1 MRWKKTGAGVTILPG
16 FTQGDFMTDS
26 KLLKALDEPYPLTA
40 GQIEQYQADGFIKL
54 KNVLS
59 SEVIDYYRD
68 KITEAVFRLNK
79 QDKPINQRDTYGKA
93 FLQVGNLWT
102 QSDVVKEFVF
112 SKRMARIAAE
122 LMKVNGV
129 RMYHDQALYKE
140 ASGGFTPWHAD
151 QYYWPLSNN
160 NTVTAWVPLQETPT
174 EMGALCFSRGSQRY
188 TGGRDLA
195 ISDESEIKI
204 SKALLEEKL
213 PMVDS
218 GFDLGEISFH
228 SGWTYH
234 RAGPNTTGRP
244 REVMTIIYMEDGMRL
259 AEFKRKSHGPEADTW
274 MPGTK
279 MGEVLATHLNPV
291 MYRREG

>member
-1 MRWKKTGAGVTILPG
+1 
-16 FTQGDFMTDS
+16 
-26 KLLKALDEPYPLTA
+26 
-40 GQIEQYQADGFIKL
+40 
-54 KNVLS
+54 
-59 SEVIDYYRD
+59 
-68 KITEAVFRLNK
+68 
-79 QDKPINQRDTYGKA
+79 
-93 FLQVGNLWT
+93 
-102 QSDVVKEFVF
+102 
-112 SKRMARIAAE
+112 
-122 LMKVNGV
+122 MKVDGV

-151 QYYWPLSNN
+151 QYYWPLSNDH
-160 NTVTAWVPLQETPT
+160 TATAWIPLQETPT
-174 EMGALCFSRGSQRY
+174 DMGALCFSTGSQRY
-188 TGGRDLA
+188 TGGRDLS
-195 ISDESEIKI
+195 ISDESEMKI

-259 AEFKRKSHGPEADTW
+259 GEFKRKSHGPEAQTW

-279 MGEVLATHLNPV
+279 MGEILATHLNPV
-291 MYRREG
+291 LYRRQG

>member
-1 MRWKKTGAGVTILPG
+1 
-16 FTQGDFMTDS
+16 MTDP
-26 KLLKALDEPYPLTA
+26 KLLKELDEPYSLTA

-54 KNVLS
+54 KRVVS
-59 SEVIDYYRD
+59 AEVIDYYRE
-68 KITEAVFRLNK
+68 KITEAVFRLNR
-79 QDKPINQRDTYGKA
+79 QEKPLDQRDTYGKA
-93 FLQVGNLWT
+93 FLQVPNIWT
-102 QSDVVKEFVF
+102 KDDVVKEFVF
-112 SKRMARIAAE
+112 GKRIARIAAE
-122 LMKVNGV
+122 LMKVEGV

-151 QYYWPLSNN
+151 QYYWPLSNDH
-160 NTVTAWVPLQETPT
+160 TVTAWIPLQETPT
-174 EMGALCFSRGSQRY
+174 EMGALCFSTGSQRY

-195 ISDESEIKI
+195 ISDESEMKI

-259 AEFKRKSHGPEADTW
+259 GEFKRKSHSGEAEHW

-279 MGEVLATHLNPV
+279 AGEVLATHLNPV
-291 MYRREG
+291 MYRR

>member
-1 MRWKKTGAGVTILPG
+1 
-16 FTQGDFMTDS
+16 MTNS
-26 KLLKALDEPYPLTA
+26 KLLQALDEAYPLTV

-54 KNVLS
+54 KRVLS
-59 SEVIDYYRD
+59 AEVIEYYRG
-68 KITEAVFRLNK
+68 KITEAVFRLNR
-79 QDKPINQRDTYGKA
+79 QEKPLEARDTYGKA
-93 FLQVGNLWT
+93 FLQVPNIWT
-102 QSDVVKEFVF
+102 KDEVVKEFVF
-112 SKRMARIAAE
+112 GKRMARIAAE
-122 LMKVNGV
+122 LMKVEGV
-129 RMYHDQALYKE
+129 RIYHDQALYKE

-151 QYYWPLSNN
+151 QYYWPLSNDH
-160 NTVTAWVPLQETPT
+160 TVTAWIPLQETPA
-174 EMGALCFSRGSQRY
+174 EMGALCFSTGSQRY

-195 ISDESEIKI
+195 ISDESELKI

-218 GFDLGEISFH
+218 GFDLGEVSFH

-259 AEFKRKSHGPEADTW
+259 GEFKRKSHAAEADTW
-274 MPGTK
+274 MPGTRA
-279 MGEVLATHLNPV
+279 GEVLATHLNPV